1 MFCIKCVTGGC
12 GIPPLLQAL
21 AFHITQIQGV
31 LQKVEGENIAS

>member
-1 MFCIKCVTGGC
+1 VTGVLRHT
-12 GIPPLLQAL
+12 PLLQAL